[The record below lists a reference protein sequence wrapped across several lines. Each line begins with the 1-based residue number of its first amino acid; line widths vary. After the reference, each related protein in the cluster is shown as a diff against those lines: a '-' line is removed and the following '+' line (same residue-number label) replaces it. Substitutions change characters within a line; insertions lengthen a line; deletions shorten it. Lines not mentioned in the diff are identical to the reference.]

1 MTRYT
6 FADLPAWVA
15 KVQKVQDAVVKQS
28 VGDMLADIE
37 VVPGINR
44 GGARVEGTIP
54 RDLGAL
60 ANSLQSSLYGS
71 TSMTQGGAESHVLVA
86 GAMKAGDTARFGW
99 GGSVAPYAE
108 PVHYG
113 ANGVPG
119 THWIDVAAGKWQG
132 YVANAVS
139 RAKTEIMG

>member
-1 MTRYT
+1 MKMS
-6 FADLPAWVA
+6 FADLPAWVS
-15 KVQKVQDAVVKQS
+15 KVQKVQDAVVKQAT
-28 VGDMLADIE
+28 GDMLADIE

-71 TSMTQGGAESHVLVA
+71 SAITQAGAESHVLIA
-86 GAMKAGDTARFGW
+86 GAMKAGDTARFAW

-119 THWIDVAAGKWQG
+119 THWIDVAAAKWQG
-132 YVANAVS
+132 YVGEAVR
-139 RAKTEIMG
+139 RARAEIMG